1 MIEGVQWTATDVFAD
16 IPKVVPLTCH
26 GHSRPVPHIN
36 FSSTVEDDQYY
47 LISACKGKLCFFNVC
62 CVDGGVTVD
71 RQQPYASGWHNW

>member
-1 MIEGVQWTATDVFAD
+1 MASGKLLLVSPEVEVQRTTADRCLD

-47 LISACKGKLCFFNVC
+47 LISACKGRSFFL
-62 CVDGGVTVD
+62 VDYV
-71 RQQPYASGWHNW
+71 RK